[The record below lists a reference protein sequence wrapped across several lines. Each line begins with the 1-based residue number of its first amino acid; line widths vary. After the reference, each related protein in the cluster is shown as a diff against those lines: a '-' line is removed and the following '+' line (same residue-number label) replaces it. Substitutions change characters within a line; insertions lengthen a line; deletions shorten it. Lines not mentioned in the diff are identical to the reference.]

1 MPNPDLDRIFLDNPS
16 LDRDI
21 FEQNQKKIDETR
33 HIPKPSRKGGR
44 LIAPY
49 GGRRLVTDDKP
60 GPRNHSGRKGYQTG

>member
-1 MPNPDLDRIFLDNPS
+1 MSKPDLDRIFFDNPS

-33 HIPKPSRKGGR
+33 HIPKPPRKGGR

-49 GGRRLVTDDKP
+49 GGRRLVTDDKLV
-60 GPRNHSGRKGYQTG
+60 PRNHSGRKGYQTG